1 MRMRPHRAYALGC
14 VGGLQLQILSF
25 YLFVY
30 LCIYLADTERVLW
43 GVLVVYNYQDR
54 VESTLEEINV
64 CESICRTLT
73 LKVDTLKDLERQVHR
88 CNPFFLIYL

>member
-1 MRMRPHRAYALGC
+1 VRMSPHEACALGC
-14 VGGLQLQILSF
+14 VGGLQLQILSCYF
-25 YLFVY
+25 FV
-30 LCIYLADTERVLW
+30 YLADTERVLW

-88 CNPFFLIYL
+88 CNPFF